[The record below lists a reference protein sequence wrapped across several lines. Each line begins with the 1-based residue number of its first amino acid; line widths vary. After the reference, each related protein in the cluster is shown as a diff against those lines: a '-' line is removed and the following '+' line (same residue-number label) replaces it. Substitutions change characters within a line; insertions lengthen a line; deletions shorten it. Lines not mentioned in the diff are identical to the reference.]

1 MLSFKSPAE
10 FFSENKNI
18 AGFDNVGKYARPRAE
33 RPPIRHVPHRTPPP
47 RTHCT
52 ARARHSRRSLYT
64 TVRELVENSLDA
76 CESIRALPDIEIA
89 LEEMDTAGLNR
100 LMGVVTHERIDE
112 SLFERVRGRS
122 RTPTASTAARLP
134 SLTSD
139 AACGRRARRRR
150 LQRASPQQRRRVAHM
165 CRPRR
170 R

>member
-1 MLSFKSPAE
+1 MERCAAAEADEARARARIARRGKRAARRRVPRAHAHDASASGRMQVLSFKSPAE

-18 AGFDNVGKYARPRAE
+18 AGFDNVGKCARRRAE
-33 RPPIRHVPHRTPPP
+33 RPPIRHARTAPQ
-47 RTHCT
+47 RHDLT
-52 ARARHSRRSLYT
+52 APRRSLYT

-122 RTPTASTAARLP
+122 RFH
-134 SLTSD
+134 
-139 AACGRRARRRR
+139 G
-150 LQRASPQQRRRVAHM
+150 SP
-165 CRPRR
+165 PL
-170 R
+170 